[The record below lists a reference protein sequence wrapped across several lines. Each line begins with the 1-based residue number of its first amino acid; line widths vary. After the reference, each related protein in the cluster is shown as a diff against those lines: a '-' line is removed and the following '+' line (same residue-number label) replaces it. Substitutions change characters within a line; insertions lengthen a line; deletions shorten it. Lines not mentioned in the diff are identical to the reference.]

1 MDKTTRTTIR
11 TLPLALAGLLLAMC
25 VQPAGAQ
32 TLREA
37 NDSLSARAIDRAE
50 LRVNPDTALLSEA
63 TSFVASDTDMAWQA
77 FAAGQSAPWIAYV
90 DKRTGK
96 IDYAEGGNV
105 AWIPG
110 AGNRLASSGKVT
122 LASLE
127 TLARQQLA
135 NVAGMLGVNPA
146 DLVLNA
152 GRSGQ
157 PAVHV
162 WFVDFDVLAGGRKV
176 EGATGRASTGRTTAP
191 RAWRSGWRA
200 TRASRAPTWRACRTT
215 WCR

>member
-1 MDKTTRTTIR
+1 MDKTMRTTIR

-37 NDSLSARAIDRAE
+37 NDSFSARALDRAE

-63 TSFVASDTDMAWQA
+63 ASFVASDTDMAWQA

-110 AGNRLASSGKVT
+110 AGDARRSPSRPSRPSPVSSSRKSAACWASMPPISSTPAAPASPPATSGSSILTSSPAAARSRERASS
-122 LASLE
+122 
-127 TLARQQLA
+127 
-135 NVAGMLGVNPA
+135 
-146 DLVLNA
+146 
-152 GRSGQ
+152 
-157 PAVHV
+157 
-162 WFVDFDVLAGGRKV
+162 
-176 EGATGRASTGRTTAP
+176 STSTTA
-191 RAWRSGWRA
+191 
-200 TRASRAPTWRACRTT
+200 T
-215 WCR
+215 